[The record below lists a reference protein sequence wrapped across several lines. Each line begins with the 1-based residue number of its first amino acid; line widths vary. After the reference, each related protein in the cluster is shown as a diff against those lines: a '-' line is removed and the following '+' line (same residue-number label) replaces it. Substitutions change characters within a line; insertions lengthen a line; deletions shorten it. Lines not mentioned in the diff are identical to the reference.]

1 MAKLSPLLAEW
12 SSMKFLI
19 TEIVLC
25 LLAASILGLIIGWL
39 CKAAFARDKLLHREK
54 AWQKKYREIEDE
66 HALKLQQSEKDSRTL
81 TKRIGHM
88 EKENHSLYSSL
99 EANESAV
106 HKAHIEVQQLSNR
119 QKDTQS
125 RLEKIIAEKDREIS
139 SLLKDNARGKD
150 SPPRPYGFS
159 SNKPAEQP
167 VTERGTNRVQP
178 QPQGNRGKAGGIPQ
192 PGAIDTGFRPG
203 TQTPSEDFD
212 KTQLIDGH
220 PSKTGFTDQDP
231 NDSTLR
237 NHPLDGPIDAIEEKD
252 QTAAFAEERP
262 RPSSSRTTPPGD
274 SQPDNQSIDDRS
286 TISTSSTNDSIG
298 ESTHDS
304 TLASST
310 GNTVELTAD
319 SIPDK
324 PRKRSLWDRVRD
336 SIGKDENNKG

>member
-12 SSMKFLI
+12 GSMKFLI
-19 TEIVLC
+19 TEILLC

-66 HALKLQQSEKDSRTL
+66 HEIKLKQSEKDSRTL

-139 SLLKDNARGKD
+139 SLLKDSARGKA

-167 VTERGTNRVQP
+167 GTEGGANRVPP
-178 QPQGNRGKAGGIPQ
+178 QTQSTRGKAGGIPQ
-192 PGAIDTGFRPG
+192 PGTVDTGFRPG
-203 TQTPSEDFD
+203 TQTPAEDFD
-212 KTQLIDGH
+212 KTQLIDSH
-220 PSKTGFTDQDP
+220 QSKSSITDRDP
-231 NDSTLR
+231 HDSTLR
-237 NHPLDGPIDAIEEKD
+237 NHSLDSQIDASEEKA
-252 QTAAFAEERP
+252 QTTAFSEDRQ
-262 RPSSSRTTPPGD
+262 RPSPSRTAPRSD
-274 SQPDNQSIDDRS
+274 SHPDSRSIDARS
-286 TISTSSTNDSIG
+286 TASTADNDSIG
-298 ESTHDS
+298 ESNHDN

-319 SIPDK
+319 SAPDK

-336 SIGKDENNKG
+336 SIGKDEKNKD

>member
-12 SSMKFLI
+12 GSMKFLI
-19 TEIVLC
+19 TEILLC

-54 AWQKKYREIEDE
+54 AWQKKYREIDDE
-66 HALKLQQSEKDSRTL
+66 HALKIKQSEKDSRTL
-81 TKRIGHM
+81 TKRIEKM

-119 QKDTQS
+119 QKDTQG

-139 SLLKDNARGKD
+139 SLLKESARGKD

-167 VTERGTNRVQP
+167 ATPDRVTDRTPPP
-178 QPQGNRGKAGGIPQ
+178 QPPRGKAGGIPQ
-192 PGAIDTGFRPG
+192 PGTIDTGFRPG

-220 PSKTGFTDQDP
+220 QNRAGFNNQDQHDT
-231 NDSTLR
+231 TLR
-237 NHPLDGPIDAIEEKD
+237 NDPLDNPGGRTDRTEQTGAHAKGPKRSAP
-252 QTAAFAEERP
+252 TGSG
-262 RPSSSRTTPPGD
+262 SSS
-274 SQPDNQSIDDRS
+274 QSGNRS
-286 TISTSSTNDSIG
+286 TETRSTTTANDLTGS
-298 ESTHDS
+298 HDS
-304 TLASST
+304 TMASP
-310 GNTVELTAD
+310 ARD
-319 SIPDK
+319 SIERAADTVSDGK
-324 PRKRSLWDRVRD
+324 PRKRSLWDRVRE
-336 SIGKDENNKG
+336 SIGKDDKNKD